1 MKNLLTCL
9 REWLIRKL
17 GGYTYPPDI
26 KIPVVAKTV
35 RPVRVTAERRIHR
48 FDLKQESIYSYEAQR
63 AKDQVAADILKAMLR
78 DGCITFSS
86 YAMSSTGDIVVRG
99 TVLLYPENEREVA
112 YADDHD

>member
-1 MKNLLTCL
+1 MRNLLVRL

-26 KIPVVAKTV
+26 KIPMVIKTT
-35 RPVRVTAERRIHR
+35 RPVRVTAECTIRRLDVKHQI
-48 FDLKQESIYSYEAQR
+48 LYSDAAQR

-86 YAMSSTGDIVVRG
+86 YAMSGSGDVVIRG
-99 TVLLYPENEREVA
+99 TVLLYPKNEWGGCLC
-112 YADDHD
+112 

>member
-1 MKNLLTCL
+1 MKNLLTRL

-26 KIPVVAKTV
+26 KTPVVIKTI
-35 RPVRVTAERRIHR
+35 RPVRVTAACTIRRLDI
-48 FDLKQESIYSYEAQR
+48 KQQILYSDAAQR

-86 YAMSSTGDIVVRG
+86 YAMSSTGDVVVRG

-112 YADDHD
+112 CADDHD